1 MHYDPHSMA
10 FADGRLR
17 QFLLALLAAGLIG
30 LGVELVL
37 LEHYEDVWQLTPL
50 VLITANLVVL
60 CWQVARPSWPAV
72 QSLRV
77 LMVAMLA
84 AGALGIF
91 LHYRA
96 NMEFQ
101 LEMSPGLSGIDLFL
115 KAIRAKVPPPL
126 APGAMA
132 QLGLLGLLYT
142 YRHPLLTRPHDFG
155 AGHDT

>member
-1 MHYDPHSMA
+1 MA
-10 FADGRLR
+10 FADERLR
-17 QFLLALLAAGLIG
+17 QFLLALLAAGLLG
-30 LGVELVL
+30 LGIELVL

-60 CWQVARPSWPAV
+60 LWQAAKPSWPAV
-72 QSLRV
+72 QSMRV
-77 LMVAMLA
+77 LMVAMLC
-84 AGALGIF
+84 AGAIGVF

-101 LEMSPGLSGIDLFL
+101 IEMSPGLGGLELFL
-115 KAIRAKVPPPL
+115 KTIRAKVPPPL

-142 YRHPLLTRPHDFG
+142 YRHPLLNRPEHIG
-155 AGHDT
+155 AGQ

>member
-1 MHYDPHSMA
+1 MIRSQMA
-10 FADGRLR
+10 LVDQQLR
-17 QFLLALLAAGLIG
+17 QFVLALLAVGLIG
-30 LGVELVL
+30 LAVELVL

-50 VLITANLVVL
+50 VLITANLMVL
-60 CWQVARPSWPAV
+60 LWQATRPSWPAV
-72 QSLRV
+72 QSMRV

-101 LEMSPGLSGIDLFL
+101 VEMSPGLSGFDLFF
-115 KAIRAKVPPPL
+115 KTIRAKVPPPL

-142 YRHPLLTRPHDFG
+142 YGHPLLRRADETG
-155 AGHDT
+155 AGQ

>member
-1 MHYDPHSMA
+1 MHYDPHAMA
-10 FADGRLR
+10 FADQRLR

-50 VLITANLVVL
+50 VLITANLMVL
-60 CWQVARPSWPAV
+60 LWQAARPSWPAV
-72 QSLRV
+72 QSMRV

-115 KAIRAKVPPPL
+115 KTIRAKVPPPL

-142 YRHPLLTRPHDFG
+142 YRHPLLTRSKDFG
-155 AGHDT
+155 AGQ

>member
-1 MHYDPHSMA
+1 MHYDSHAMA
-10 FADGRLR
+10 LVDQRLR
-17 QFLLALLAAGLIG
+17 QFLLALLAFGLAG

-50 VLITANLVVL
+50 VLITANLAVL
-60 CWQVARPSWPAV
+60 LWQAVKPGWPAV

-84 AGALGIF
+84 AGAVGIF

-101 LEMSPGLSGIDLFL
+101 LEMSPGLSGLELFL
-115 KAIRAKVPPPL
+115 KTIRAKVPPPL

-142 YRHPLLTRPHDFG
+142 YRHPLLTRSNDFG
-155 AGHDT
+155 AGQ

>member
-1 MHYDPHSMA
+1 MHYDPHPMA
-10 FADGRLR
+10 FADQRLR
-17 QFLLALLAAGLIG
+17 QFVLVLLAAGLIG

-60 CWQVARPSWPAV
+60 LWQMAKPSWPAV

-84 AGALGIF
+84 AGAIGIF

-96 NMEFQ
+96 SMEFQ
-101 LEMSPGLSGIDLFL
+101 LEMSPGLGALELFL

-142 YRHPLLTRPHDFG
+142 YRHPLLTRPHHTG
-155 AGHDT
+155 AGQ

>member
-1 MHYDPHSMA
+1 MHYDPHAMA
-10 FADGRLR
+10 LGDQRLR
-17 QFLLALLAAGLIG
+17 QFLLALLAAGHIG

-60 CWQVARPSWPAV
+60 SWQAAKPSWPAV

-77 LMVAMLA
+77 LMAAMLA
-84 AGALGIF
+84 AGAIGVF

-96 NMEFQ
+96 SMEFQ
-101 LEMSPGLSGIDLFL
+101 MEMSPGLSGLELFL
-115 KAIRAKVPPPL
+115 KTIRAKVPPPL

-132 QLGLLGLLYT
+132 QLGLLGFLYT
-142 YRHPLLTRPHDFG
+142 YRHPLLTRPQDTG
-155 AGHDT
+155 AGQ

>member
-1 MHYDPHSMA
+1 MA
-10 FADGRLR
+10 SADRRLR
-17 QFLLALLAAGLIG
+17 QFVLVLLAAGLIG

-37 LEHYEDVWQLTPL
+37 LEHYEDLWQLTPL
-50 VLITANLVVL
+50 VLITANLMVL
-60 CWQVARPSWPAV
+60 LWQVVRPSWPAV

-77 LMVAMLA
+77 LMVALLA
-84 AGALGIF
+84 AGAIGVF

-96 NMEFQ
+96 NVEFQ
-101 LEMSPGLSGIDLFL
+101 LEMSPGLGGVDLFL

-142 YRHPLLTRPHDFG
+142 YRHPLLTRSNDLG
-155 AGHDT
+155 ADR

>member
-1 MHYDPHSMA
+1 MHYDPHAMA
-10 FADGRLR
+10 LADRRLR

-30 LGVELVL
+30 LAVELVL

-50 VLITANLVVL
+50 VLITANLLVL
-60 CWQVARPSWPAV
+60 LWQAARPSWPAL
-72 QSLRV
+72 QSMRV

-84 AGALGIF
+84 AGAIGIF

-101 LEMSPGLSGIDLFL
+101 VEMSPGLGGVDLFL

-142 YRHPLLTRPHDFG
+142 YRHPLLRRADEIG
-155 AGHDT
+155 AGQ

>member
-1 MHYDPHSMA
+1 MIRSQMA
-10 FADGRLR
+10 LVDQRLR
-17 QFLLALLAAGLIG
+17 QFVLALLAAGLIG
-30 LGVELVL
+30 LAVELVL

-50 VLITANLVVL
+50 VLITANLMVL
-60 CWQVARPSWPAV
+60 LWQAARPSWPAV
-72 QSLRV
+72 QSMRV

-115 KAIRAKVPPPL
+115 KTIRAKVPPPL

-142 YRHPLLTRPHDFG
+142 YRHPLLRRADEIG
-155 AGHDT
+155 AGQ

>member
-1 MHYDPHSMA
+1 MA
-10 FADGRLR
+10 LADQGLR
-17 QFLLALLAAGLIG
+17 QFLLALLAAGLAG

-50 VLITANLVVL
+50 VLITANLAVL
-60 CWQVARPSWPAV
+60 LWQATKPSWPAV

-84 AGALGIF
+84 AGAVGIF

-101 LEMSPGLSGIDLFL
+101 LEMSPGLGGLDLFL

-142 YRHPLLTRPHDFG
+142 YRHPLLTRPHNIG
-155 AGHDT
+155 AGQ

>member
-1 MHYDPHSMA
+1 MHYDSHAMA
-10 FADGRLR
+10 LADHRAR
-17 QFLLALLAAGLIG
+17 QFLLALLAAGLVG

-50 VLITANLVVL
+50 VLITANLAVL
-60 CWQVARPSWPAV
+60 LWQVTKPSWPAV

-84 AGALGIF
+84 AGAIGIF

-101 LEMSPGLSGIDLFL
+101 LEMSPGLSGFELFL

-142 YRHPLLTRPHDFG
+142 YRHPLLTRTHNIG
-155 AGHDT
+155 AGQ

>member
-1 MHYDPHSMA
+1 MNYDSHAMA
-10 FADGRLR
+10 SADRRLR
-17 QFLLALLAAGLIG
+17 QFVLVLLAVGLIG

-37 LEHYEDVWQLTPL
+37 LEHYEDLWQLTPL
-50 VLITANLVVL
+50 VLITANLMVL
-60 CWQVARPSWPAV
+60 LWQAVKPSWPAV

-84 AGALGIF
+84 AGAIGIF

-96 NMEFQ
+96 TMEFQ
-101 LEMSPGLSGIDLFL
+101 LEMSPGLGGLDLFL

-142 YRHPLLTRPHDFG
+142 YRHPLLARPKDIG
-155 AGHDT
+155 AGR

>member
-1 MHYDPHSMA
+1 MHYDPHAMTLV
-10 FADGRLR
+10 DQRPR
-17 QFLLALLAAGLIG
+17 QFLLALVAAGLVG

-60 CWQVARPSWPAV
+60 CWQVTRPGWPAV

-84 AGALGIF
+84 AGAVGIF

-101 LEMSPGLSGIDLFL
+101 LEMSPGLSGVDLFL
-115 KAIRAKVPPPL
+115 KIIRAKVPPPL

-142 YRHPLLTRPHDFG
+142 YRHPLLTRPQDFG
-155 AGHDT
+155 AGQ

>member
-1 MHYDPHSMA
+1 MHYDPHAMTSA
-10 FADGRLR
+10 EPRLR
-17 QFLLALLAAGLIG
+17 QFALLLLAVGLAG

-50 VLITANLVVL
+50 VLITANLAVL
-60 CWQVARPSWPAV
+60 LWQARKPSWPAV

-84 AGALGIF
+84 AGAIGIL

-101 LEMSPGLSGIDLFL
+101 LEMSPGLSGLDLFL
-115 KAIRAKVPPPL
+115 KVIRAKVPPPL

-142 YRHPLLTRPHDFG
+142 YRHPLLTRPHNIG
-155 AGHDT
+155 AGQ

>member
-1 MHYDPHSMA
+1 MHYDPHAMA
-10 FADGRLR
+10 FADQRLR

-37 LEHYEDVWQLTPL
+37 LEHYEDVWQLAPL
-50 VLITANLVVL
+50 VLITANLAVL
-60 CWQVARPSWPAV
+60 LWQVAKPSWSAV

-84 AGALGIF
+84 AGAIGVV

-101 LEMSPGLSGIDLFL
+101 VEMSPGLGGLELFL
-115 KAIRAKVPPPL
+115 KTIRAKVPPPL

-142 YRHPLLTRPHDFG
+142 YRHPLLIRPHDFG
-155 AGHDT
+155 AGQ

>member
-1 MHYDPHSMA
+1 MHYDSHAMA
-10 FADGRLR
+10 LLDQRLR
-17 QFLLALLAAGLIG
+17 QFLLALLAFGLAG

-50 VLITANLVVL
+50 VLITANLAVL
-60 CWQVARPSWPAV
+60 LWQAAKPGWPAV

-84 AGALGIF
+84 AGAVGIF

-101 LEMSPGLSGIDLFL
+101 LEMSPGLSGLELFL
-115 KAIRAKVPPPL
+115 KTIRAKVPPPL

-142 YRHPLLTRPHDFG
+142 YRHPLLTRSNDFG
-155 AGHDT
+155 AGQ

>member
-1 MHYDPHSMA
+1 MNYDSHAMA
-10 FADGRLR
+10 SADRRLR
-17 QFLLALLAAGLIG
+17 QFVLVLLAAGLIG

-37 LEHYEDVWQLTPL
+37 LEHYEDLWQLTPL
-50 VLITANLVVL
+50 VLITANLMVL
-60 CWQVARPSWPAV
+60 LWQVVRPSWPAV

-77 LMVAMLA
+77 LMVALLA
-84 AGALGIF
+84 AGAIGVF

-96 NMEFQ
+96 NVEFQ
-101 LEMSPGLSGIDLFL
+101 LEMSPGLGGVDLFL

-142 YRHPLLTRPHDFG
+142 YRHPLLTRSNDLG
-155 AGHDT
+155 ADR

>member
-1 MHYDPHSMA
+1 MHYDLHAMTI
-10 FADGRLR
+10 ADRRLR
-17 QFLLALLAAGLIG
+17 QFLLALLAVGLVG

-50 VLITANLVVL
+50 VLITSNLVVL
-60 CWQVARPSWPAV
+60 TWQATKPSWPAV

-96 NMEFQ
+96 NVEFQ
-101 LEMSPGLSGIDLFL
+101 LEMSPGLSGLELFL
-115 KAIRAKVPPPL
+115 KVIRAKVPPPL

-142 YRHPLLTRPHDFG
+142 YRHPLLTRSNDFG
-155 AGHDT
+155 AGQ